1 MSIPVR
7 SIWWLMLFAYLRS
20 QVGRDDPRA
29 DQASG
34 LMLHPA
40 INGDFD
46 ESVAI
51 QGHQMRFA
59 TVNLAGS
66 HQQIKE
72 RLLGLVQRL
81 EP

>member
-1 MSIPVR
+1 
-7 SIWWLMLFAYLRS
+7 
-20 QVGRDDPRA
+20 VGRGDPWA
-29 DQASG
+29 EQAAG
-34 LMLHPA
+34 LLLHPA

-59 TVNLAGS
+59 TVDLTGS

-72 RLLGLVQRL
+72 GLLDLMLR
-81 EP
+81 PAS